1 MSTIKDAEGW
11 LALAREIGAEFAARV
26 VADERDHIR
35 PDAQLQRLKDSGL
48 TNLVIPIRL
57 GGGGQP
63 WSLAMRVLREI
74 AAGDGSVGLL
84 YGYHLLNTIN
94 LRREPQPRRDRLL
107 AEVAEGRLWLA
118 GVINPRDDDIL
129 ATLQAGGG
137 YRLTGRKGF
146 CSGAAFADRLAISAR
161 DRESGARLM
170 VTLPANRPGLAY
182 ADDWDHFGVARSD
195 SGSFTLTDVWV
206 SAEEALVCDL
216 EDASDFPAVIRTPVN
231 QSAFTQYY
239 LGAAQGALREARRY
253 LHEEARPWVHSLAA
267 SATEDQLVLS
277 QMGELW
283 IALQGAVALA
293 DVAAQRVDALLA
305 ADDSF
310 TAELRGETFIAVASA
325 KVLAARTA
333 LDVTTR
339 VFDALGARAT
349 HNRLGLDRFWR
360 DVRTHSLHDPLAYK
374 VLEVGRYAV
383 NGQYP
388 DIRAY
393 T

>member
-1 MSTIKDAEGW
+1 MSMIKEADGW
-11 LALAREIGAEFAARV
+11 LALAREIAVEFAARV
-26 VADERDHIR
+26 VADERDRVR

-48 TNLVIPIRL
+48 TNLVIPVRL
-57 GGGGQP
+57 GGAGQP

-74 AAGDGSVGLL
+74 AAGDGSVGMLL
-84 YGYHLLNTIN
+84 GYHLLNTVN
-94 LRREPQPRRDRLL
+94 LRREPQPRRDQLL

-118 GVINPRDDDIL
+118 GVINPRDDDIR
-129 ATLQAGGG
+129 AIPVAGG

-161 DRESGARLM
+161 DQVSGARLM
-170 VTLPANRPGLAY
+170 LTLPADRPGLVY

-195 SGSFTLTDVWV
+195 SGSFTLTEVWA
-206 SAEEALVCDL
+206 SAEEAQVCDL
-216 EDASDFPAVIRTPVN
+216 EDASDFAAVIRTPVN

-239 LGAAQGALREARRY
+239 LGAAQGVLREARRY
-253 LHEEARPWVHSLAA
+253 LHEEARPWVHSLATH
-267 SATEDQLVLS
+267 ATEDQLVLS
-277 QMGELW
+277 QVGELW

-293 DVAAQRVDALLA
+293 DVAAGRVDALLA
-305 ADDSF
+305 ADDAF

-388 DIRAY
+388 GIRAY

>member
-1 MSTIKDAEGW
+1 MSTIEDAAGW
-11 LALAREIGAEFAARV
+11 LTLAREIGAEFAARV
-26 VADERDHIR
+26 VADERDRIR

-48 TNLVIPIRL
+48 TNLVIPVRL
-57 GGGGQP
+57 GGAGQP

-84 YGYHLLNTIN
+84 FGYHLLNTVN

-107 AEVAEGRLWLA
+107 AEIAEGRLWLA
-118 GVINPRDDDIL
+118 GVVNPRDDDIL
-129 ATLQAGGG
+129 ATPSPGGG

-146 CSGAAFADRLAISAR
+146 CSGAAFADRLTISAL

-170 VTLPANRPGLAY
+170 VTLPADRPGLAY
-182 ADDWDHFGVARSD
+182 AGDWDHFGVARSD
-195 SGSFTLTDVWV
+195 SGSFTLDDVWA
-206 SAEEALVCDL
+206 SAEEVQVCDL
-216 EDASDFPAVIRTPVN
+216 EDAGDFAAVIRTPVN

-253 LHEEARPWVHSLAA
+253 LHAEARPWVHSLAA
-267 SATEDQLVLS
+267 SASEDQLVLS
-277 QMGELW
+277 QVGELW

-293 DVAAQRVDALLA
+293 EVAARRVDDLLDADA
-305 ADDSF
+305 AF
-310 TAELRGETFIAVASA
+310 TTDLRGETAIAVASA

-388 DIRAY
+388 AILAY

>member
-1 MSTIKDAEGW
+1 MSTIKDTEGW

-26 VADERDHIR
+26 VADERERIR

-48 TNLVIPIRL
+48 TNLLIPTRL
-57 GGGGQP
+57 GGAGQP
-63 WSLAMRVLREI
+63 WLLATRVLREI

-84 YGYHLLNTIN
+84 FGYHLLNTIN
-94 LRREPQPRRDRLL
+94 LRREPRPRRDRLL

-118 GVINPRDDDIL
+118 GVVNPRDDDIL
-129 ATLQAGGG
+129 ATPVDGG

-170 VTLPANRPGLAY
+170 VTLPADRPGLAY
-182 ADDWDHFGVARSD
+182 ANDWDHFGVARSD
-195 SGSFTLTDVWV
+195 SGSFTLAEVWV
-206 SAEEALVCDL
+206 SDEEAQVCNL
-216 EDASDFPAVIRTPVN
+216 EDAGDLAAVIRTPVN

-267 SATEDQLVLS
+267 TASEDQLVLS
-277 QMGELW
+277 QVGELW

-293 DVAAQRVDALLA
+293 DVAARQVDALLY
-305 ADDSF
+305 ADDAF
-310 TAELRGETFIAVASA
+310 TAELRGETAISVASA

-388 DIRAY
+388 AILAY

>member
-26 VADERDHIR
+26 VADERDRVR

-48 TNLVIPIRL
+48 TKVLIPTRL
-57 GGGGQP
+57 GGAGQP
-63 WSLAMRVLREI
+63 WSLATRVLREI

-84 YGYHLLNTIN
+84 FGYHLLNTIN

-107 AEVAEGRLWLA
+107 AEIAEGRLWLA
-118 GVINPRDDDIL
+118 GVVNPRDDDIL
-129 ATLQAGGG
+129 ATPVDGG

-170 VTLPANRPGLAY
+170 VTLPADRPGLAY

-195 SGSFTLTDVWV
+195 SGSFTLADVWV
-206 SAEEALVCDL
+206 STEEAQVCDL
-216 EDASDFPAVIRTPVN
+216 EDAGDFAAVIRTPVN

-239 LGAAQGALREARRY
+239 LGAAQGVLREARRY
-253 LHEEARPWVHSLAA
+253 LQEEARPWVHSLAA
-267 SATEDQLVLS
+267 TASEDQLVLS

-293 DVAAQRVDALLA
+293 DVAARQVDALLY
-305 ADDSF
+305 ADDAF
-310 TAELRGETFIAVASA
+310 TAELRGETAISVASA

-388 DIRAY
+388 GIRAY